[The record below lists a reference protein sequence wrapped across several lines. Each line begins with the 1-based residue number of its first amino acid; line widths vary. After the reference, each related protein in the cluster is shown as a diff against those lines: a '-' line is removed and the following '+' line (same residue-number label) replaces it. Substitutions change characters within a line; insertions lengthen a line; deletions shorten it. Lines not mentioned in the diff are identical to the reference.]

1 MNVQFRT
8 RGYFII
14 TFATIFIG
22 SNIHRL
28 ITDFSIAPIFLLILW
43 LYILFDEL
51 SIGLFIEGNTLI
63 NQSGL
68 LLSDSVNI
76 NTIHTVR
83 IKKNDDVQVFP
94 FITIKRD
101 VIYLINDSDNEMLKI
116 TKKYLHNKE
125 QENEFIKALRKS
137 NPNIEI
143 VRTDL

>member
-28 ITDFSIAPIFLLILW
+28 ITDFSIVPIFLLILW

-51 SIGLFIEGNTLI
+51 SIGLFIEKDTLI

-68 LLSDSVNI
+68 FLSEYVKIS
-76 NTIHTVR
+76 TIHTVH

-101 VIYLINDSDNEMLKI
+101 VIYLINDGNNEILKI
-116 TKKYLHNKE
+116 TKKFIHNKE

-137 NPNIEI
+137 NPNIAI
-143 VRTDL
+143 SRGV